1 MHKTLIFR
9 IAGLISF
16 LLLSLLA
23 IPFLSQKS
31 FSDFTMDLFRQ
42 ELSGNTLNLHYTL
55 ADPAAFGI
63 ETEEASFGTFSAEPD
78 AEKPAALQQLKEE
91 LESFS
96 PLTEEEQRTKDLLSW
111 WFAGQIALNNFYYFQ
126 EPFGPTL
133 GIQAQLPILLSEYV
147 FRSEQDVHD
156 YLALLSQLP
165 DYFSGLAAFEQK
177 KATTGLCMN
186 AESLEKVISQCRQF
200 PSAVKTHFLTASFEE
215 RLAGCLFLTYDQKIT
230 YEVQQQKLLSDA
242 VFPAYEQLASDL
254 GDLRVYCPEEPLGLA
269 HVPNGASYFQW
280 LLTYETGT
288 IRTGNEIRELLEN
301 QIASDYETILQ
312 AVQNGVNL
320 LHPSQET
327 PLPSTEPGQ
336 VLLYLSREIQ
346 NDFPA
351 VPDISWQIK
360 NVPDALAS
368 TLSPAFFLTPPLD
381 IPQENTIYINPSYE
395 PDSKELLTTLAH
407 EGYPGHLYQNTFEAS
422 LDPVRSL
429 LYIGGYTEGW
439 GLYSELYAYDYLGY
453 EDETTSALRALTSLN
468 YAICSVLDLEI
479 HMEGWSEADCAEYL
493 NAFGISNAEQVHA
506 LYLTLLEEP
515 ANYLKYYLGYLEIC
529 KLKESAVT
537 HSPALSL
544 YEFHRWFL
552 EYGPAPFSM
561 LQENLESE
569 FLKVSSQPLQRPRQ
583 NIQLLTLESVHDRLY
598 HPPMEVGM
606 LLVS

>member
-9 IAGLISF
+9 ITGLFFF
-16 LLLSLLA
+16 LLLLFLT

-31 FSDFTMDLFRQ
+31 FSDFTMNLFRQ

-63 ETEEASFGTFSAEPD
+63 EMKEASFGTFPAEPD

-96 PLTEEEQRTKDLLSW
+96 SLTEEEHRTKDLLSW
-111 WFAGQIALNNFYYFQ
+111 WLNGQIALNDFYYFQ
-126 EPFGPTL
+126 EPLGPTL

-147 FRSEQDVHD
+147 FRSEQDVND

-165 DYFSGLAAFEQK
+165 DYFSGLTAFEQK
-177 KATTGLCMN
+177 KAEAGLCMN
-186 AESLEKVISQCRQF
+186 AESLGKVISQCRNF
-200 PSAVKTHFLTASFEE
+200 PSNHKTHFLTASFEE
-215 RLAGCLFLTYDQKIT
+215 RLAGCSFLTSDQKIS
-230 YEVQQQKLLSDA
+230 YEIQQQKLLADA
-242 VFPAYEQLASDL
+242 VFPAYEQLASALDE
-254 GDLRVYCPEEPLGLA
+254 LRVYSPEKPLGLA

-288 IRTGNEIRELLEN
+288 SRSVSEIRDLLED

-320 LHPSQET
+320 LHPVQKT

-336 VLLYLSREIQ
+336 VLLYLSQEIQ
-346 NDFPA
+346 QDFPS
-351 VPDISWQIK
+351 VPDIAWQIK

-395 PDSKELLTTLAH
+395 PDEKELLTTLAH
-407 EGYPGHLYQNTFEAS
+407 EGYPGHLYQNAFEAS

-439 GLYSELYAYDYLGY
+439 GLYSELYAYDFLGY
-453 EDETTSALRALTSLN
+453 EEETASALRVLSSLN

-479 HMEGWSEADCAEYL
+479 HTEGWSEADCTEYL

-544 YEFHRWFL
+544 YEFHRWFQ
-552 EYGPAPFSM
+552 EYGPAPFFI

-569 FLKVSSQPLQRPRQ
+569 FLKVSSQLLQRPRQ
-583 NIQLLTLESVHDRLY
+583 NIQLFALESVHDRLH
-598 HPPMEVGM
+598 HPPMEVCM